1 MEGCAHR
8 GGPPARCALSG
19 LQVLGA
25 GASWHKL
32 CFTCKQCNKSVES
45 TTLNEHAGEIYC
57 KGCYSKNFGPK
68 VRPQPAAGA
77 PPATGA
83 NRRRHR
89 ACCRASVAQGFGY
102 GVGAGALAHAQ

>member
-1 MEGCAHR
+1 M
-8 GGPPARCALSG
+8 
-19 LQVLGA
+19 LGA

-68 VRPQPAAGA
+68 VRPIWW
-77 PPATGA
+77 
-83 NRRRHR
+83 
-89 ACCRASVAQGFGY
+89 
-102 GVGAGALAHAQ
+102 